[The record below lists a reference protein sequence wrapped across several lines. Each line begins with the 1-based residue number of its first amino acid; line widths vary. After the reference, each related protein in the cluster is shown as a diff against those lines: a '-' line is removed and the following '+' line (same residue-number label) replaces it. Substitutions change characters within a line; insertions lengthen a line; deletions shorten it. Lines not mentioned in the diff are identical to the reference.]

1 MQPGCGVFVVP
12 LHPQAIKERVMF
24 WDKVA
29 FVYDFFENVYN
40 GKVYKGTGQKV
51 AEMIDGSNIVLECA
65 CGTGAISV
73 FIAPKCAH
81 LTATDMSQNML
92 KQTVR
97 KTRKFGNVEVRMA
110 DLTQLEYADNSFDKV
125 VAGNVIHLLD
135 NPTAAVA
142 ELVRVCKPGGKVIIP
157 TYINIYSGKTSFL
170 ARLLGKAGAN
180 FKRQFDLVS
189 YQEFFREAGY
199 RDVEFHV
206 VEGRMPCAIAVI
218 CNN

>member
-1 MQPGCGVFVVP
+1 
-12 LHPQAIKERVMF
+12 MF

-29 FVYDFFENVYN
+29 CVYDLFENVYN

-51 AEMIDGSNIVLECA
+51 AEMIDSSDEVLECA

-73 FIAPKCAH
+73 YIAPKCAH

-92 KQTVR
+92 KQTAG
-97 KTRKFGNVEVRMA
+97 KTRMFGNVEVRKA
-110 DLTQLEYADNSFDKV
+110 DLTQLDYTGNSFDKV
-125 VAGNVIHLLD
+125 VAGNVIHLLA
-135 NPTAAVA
+135 NPTDAIV

-180 FKRQFDLVS
+180 FKRQFDLTS
-189 YQEFFREAGY
+189 YQEFFHEAGY
-199 RDVEFHV
+199 KDVVFHV

-218 CNN
+218 SKI